1 MFLSHKRKSY
11 MRWSHETS
19 VSLTGIRDTIS
30 LHKCEFYTC
39 EVHLHVRWVLH
50 YIPYTNLFFPC
61 HRQDGYAF
69 MLSMSQF
76 LPLQFSPSF
85 TFASVVFFNLLNI
98 WCLFSPKACYN
109 ACLSF
114 LVFKWNRLFFQFIW
128 MDLMLLCRSK
138 ILHNCWHVPTFNP
151 PVIKYRL
158 RPAYAWIFT
167 RIWFLLFLC

>member
-1 MFLSHKRKSY
+1 MRSTSMWKGCYIIPLTQIFFFHAIGKTVMLSCFLCLNF
-11 MRWSHETS
+11 
-19 VSLTGIRDTIS
+19 SLYNFLLPLPS
-30 LHKCEFYTC
+30 
-39 EVHLHVRWVLH
+39 
-50 YIPYTNLFFPC
+50 PQLFFLT
-61 HRQDGYAF
+61 Y
-69 MLSMSQF
+69 L
-76 LPLQFSPSF
+76 
-85 TFASVVFFNLLNI
+85 I

-138 ILHNCWHVPTFNP
+138 TLHNCWHVPTFNP
-151 PVIKYRL
+151 PAIKYRL